1 MIQDIA
7 PHRFDNTF
15 IPGTSPAPDSPI
27 YCFKE
32 DKLLLAQETADGK
45 GPSRRI
51 LLPRRRDFGPGTD
64 FIRLFSLDG
73 RDHYLACPR
82 RCLHEDDRI
91 LPETQIDQDIMTDG
105 GKGAQDDFLHL
116 DGYHYERLHR
126 IRAEGRGEKYQ
137 YFAAVTAYQLAR
149 WYDHNRF
156 CGHCGSRMEMGS
168 RERVMICPNCG
179 NPVYPKIMPAVI
191 VAVTNGDRILM
202 TKYRNRGI
210 GYYALVA
217 GFVEIGETFEDT
229 VRREVM
235 EETGLT
241 VKNIRYY
248 KSQPWGIADDLL
260 AGFYCDLDGDD
271 AIRMDEEELSEAAW
285 FERGQIEGQPDHLS
299 LTNEMML
306 TFRDGREPAGGEGR
320 VS

>member
-1 MIQDIA
+1 
-7 PHRFDNTF
+7 
-15 IPGTSPAPDSPI
+15 
-27 YCFKE
+27 
-32 DKLLLAQETADGK
+32 
-45 GPSRRI
+45 
-51 LLPRRRDFGPGTD
+51 
-64 FIRLFSLDG
+64 
-73 RDHYLACPR
+73 
-82 RCLHEDDRI
+82 
-91 LPETQIDQDIMTDG
+91 
-105 GKGAQDDFLHL
+105 
-116 DGYHYERLHR
+116 
-126 IRAEGRGEKYQ
+126 
-137 YFAAVTAYQLAR
+137 
-149 WYDHNRF
+149 
-156 CGHCGSRMEMGS
+156 MEMGS
-168 RERVMICPNCG
+168 REREMICPNCG

-306 TFRDGREPAGGEGR
+306 TFRDGREPSGGEGR
-320 VS
+320 GF